1 MIKNLFDSCN
11 LIMQSIF
18 GTDGIR
24 GRFNREITYSLAF
37 KVGYAL
43 GSTLE
48 KKNPVLIGRDTRIS
62 GDILLQAIT
71 QGLNE
76 SGKKFINLGICPTPA
91 IPFLIKQEELSS
103 GIMISA
109 SHNPP
114 EYNGIKIFDH
124 NGQKISKNFESKIQK
139 LIEES
144 NQNISVPRKVISL
157 NKDKDL
163 LNIYIKSLIQTMDGE
178 NLSGL
183 KIILDTCY
191 GSATTCAKKIF
202 QTLGADVRVINNSK
216 NGLKINMNC
225 GSTNLEPLKQALR
238 ESPADMGFS
247 FDGDADRVIGIDS
260 KGNVLDGD
268 HILFLWGRELMEQKS
283 LTNNLLISTKM
294 ANLGFEKAWKKIGGN
309 LYRTDVGDK
318 YVYEAIREKR
328 AVLGG
333 EQSGHILSKINNFSG
348 DGILTALQ
356 ISKYCKKKN
365 INLNDWLKS
374 SFEPYPQKLTNINLD
389 FNINKLNPETKILID
404 QTIEF
409 FQEIYSDY
417 CRLYIRPSG
426 TEPVMRVLVE
436 AKNHKKVHSLSS
448 EITNKLFLE
457 INKIT
462 S

>member
-1 MIKNLFDSCN
+1 
-11 LIMQSIF
+11 MQSIF

-24 GRFNREITYSLAF
+24 GRFNEEITYSLAF

-48 KKNPVLIGRDTRIS
+48 EKNPVLIGRDTRIS

-91 IPFLIKQEELSS
+91 IPFLIKQEKLSS

-124 NGQKISKNFESKIQK
+124 NGQKISKNFENKIQK

-144 NQNISVPRKVISL
+144 NQNISVPKKVISQ
-157 NKDKDL
+157 KTDRDL
-163 LNIYIKSLIQTMDGE
+163 LNIYIKSLIQTMGGE

-191 GSATTCAKKIF
+191 GSATTCAKEIF
-202 QTLGADVRVINNSK
+202 QSLGADVRVINNSQ

-225 GSTNLEPLKQALR
+225 GSTNLEPLKKALR

-268 HILFLWGRELMEQKS
+268 HILFLWGRELMEQKL
-283 LTNNLLISTKM
+283 LTNNLLISTQM
-294 ANLGFEKAWKKIGGN
+294 ANLGFEKAWKKIGGI

-318 YVYEAIREKR
+318 YVHDAIKKKR

-374 SFEPYPQKLTNINLD
+374 SFEPFPQKLTNIKLN
-389 FNINKLNPETKILID
+389 FNIYKINSKTKILID
-404 QTIEF
+404 QTIEN
-409 FQEIYSDY
+409 FQAMYSDN
-417 CRLYIRPSG
+417 CRVYIRPSG

-436 AKNHKKVHSLSS
+436 AKNHKKVNSLSK

-457 INKIT
+457 MNKIIN
-462 S
+462 

>member
-1 MIKNLFDSCN
+1 
-11 LIMQSIF
+11 MQSIF

-24 GRFNREITYSLAF
+24 GRFNEEITYSLAY

-48 KKNPVLIGRDTRIS
+48 KSKPILIGRDTRIS

-71 QGLNE
+71 KGIDH

-91 IPFLIKQEELSS
+91 IPFLIKKENLSS

-124 NGQKISKNFESKIQK
+124 NGQKITENFENKIQK

-144 NQNISVPRKVISL
+144 NHNISVPAKVSPL
-157 NKDKDL
+157 NTNKEL
-163 LNIYIKSLIQTMDGE
+163 MEIYIQSLIQTMGGE
-178 NLSGL
+178 NLNGL
-183 KIILDTCY
+183 KIILDTCH

-202 QTLGADVRVINNSK
+202 KSLGADVRVINNTK

-225 GSTNLEPLKQALR
+225 GSTNLEPLKKALR
-238 ESPADMGFS
+238 ESSADMGFS

-268 HILFLWGRELMEQKS
+268 HILFLWGRELMEQKI

-294 ANLGFEKAWKKIGGN
+294 ANLGFENAWKEIGGI

-318 YVYEAIREKR
+318 YVHDAIKKKR

-333 EQSGHILSKINNFSG
+333 EQSGHILTKINNFSG

-356 ISKYCKKKN
+356 ISKYCKVKN
-365 INLNDWLKS
+365 INLHDWLKS
-374 SFEPYPQKLTNINLD
+374 SFEPLPQKLTNIKLD
-389 FNINKLNPETKILID
+389 FNINKLNPKNKIFIDETIKN
-404 QTIEF
+404 
-409 FQEIYSDY
+409 FQAIYSDN
-417 CRLYIRPSG
+417 CRVYIRPSG

-436 AKNHKKVHSLSS
+436 AKNHKTVHALSS
-448 EITNKLFLE
+448 EIANKLFLE
-457 INKIT
+457 IDKIIK
-462 S
+462 

>member
-1 MIKNLFDSCN
+1 
-11 LIMQSIF
+11 MQSIF

-24 GRFNREITYSLAF
+24 GVYNKEITYSLAY

-43 GSTLE
+43 GLTVISN
-48 KKNPVLIGRDTRIS
+48 NPILIGKDTRIS
-62 GDILLQAIT
+62 GEILLQGIAKGI
-71 QGLNE
+71 NA

-91 IPFLIKQEELSS
+91 IPFLIEKENLSG
-103 GIMISA
+103 GIMVSA

-114 EYNGIKIFDH
+114 EYNGLKIFDQ
-124 NGQKISKNFESKIQK
+124 NGKKINKNFENKIQQ
-139 LIEES
+139 LIEKS
-144 NQNISVPRKVISL
+144 NKNIQIPTKEISL
-157 NKDKDL
+157 KTNKEL
-163 LNIYIKSLIQTMDGE
+163 MNNYMNSLIQTMGNE
-178 NLSGL
+178 NLKGM

-191 GSATTCAKKIF
+191 GSATICAKKVF
-202 QTLGADVRVINNSK
+202 QNLGAEVKVINNSK

-225 GSTNLEPLKQALR
+225 GSTHLEPLKKALK
-238 ESPADMGFS
+238 ENPADMGFS

-260 KGNVLDGD
+260 KGNILDGD
-268 HILFLWGRELMEQKS
+268 HILFLWGRELMEQKI
-283 LTNNLLISTKM
+283 LPNNLLISTQM
-294 ANLGFEKAWKKIGGN
+294 ANLGFEKAWNKIGGA
-309 LYRTDVGDK
+309 LYRTNVGDK
-318 YVYEAIREKR
+318 FIHNAIKEKN

-365 INLNDWLKS
+365 INLTDWLKS

-409 FQEIYSDY
+409 FQKIYSDN
-417 CRLYIRPSG
+417 CRVYIRPSG

-436 AKNHKKVHSLSS
+436 AKNPKKVDSLSS

-457 INKIT
+457 INKIAN
-462 S
+462 

>member
-1 MIKNLFDSCN
+1 
-11 LIMQSIF
+11 MQSIF

-24 GRFNREITYSLAF
+24 GRFNEDITYSLAY

-43 GSTLE
+43 GLTLE
-48 KKNPVLIGRDTRIS
+48 NNNPILIGRDTRIS

-71 QGLNE
+71 NGINE
-76 SGKKFINLGICPTPA
+76 SGKRFVNLGICPTPA
-91 IPFLIKQEELSS
+91 IPFLIKQKKMSS

-124 NGQKISKNFESKIQK
+124 NGQKITKNLENKIQK
-139 LIEES
+139 LITEA
-144 NQNISVPRKVISL
+144 NQKISVPTKAISL
-157 NKDKDL
+157 ETNKEL
-163 LNIYIKSLIQTMDGE
+163 PNIYMESLIQTMEGE
-178 NLSGL
+178 NLRGM

-202 QTLGADVRVINNSK
+202 QNLGANVKVINNLN
-216 NGLKINMNC
+216 NGLKINLNC
-225 GSTNLEPLKQALR
+225 GSTNLEPLRQAIR
-238 ESPADMGFS
+238 DSPADMGFS
-247 FDGDADRVIGIDS
+247 FDGDADRVIGLDS

-268 HILFLWGRELMEQKS
+268 HILFLWGRELMEQKF
-283 LTNNLLISTKM
+283 LTNNLLISTQM
-294 ANLGFEKAWKKIGGN
+294 ANLGFEKEWNKIGGI

-318 YVYEAIREKR
+318 YVHDAMKKNS

-365 INLNDWLKS
+365 ITLNNWLKT

-389 FNINKLNPETKILID
+389 INLNKINEITRSSIN
-404 QTIEF
+404 QAIEN
-409 FQEIYSDY
+409 FQGIYSDN
-417 CRLYIRPSG
+417 CRIYIRPSG
-426 TEPVMRVLVE
+426 TEPLIRVLVE
-436 AKNHKKVHSLSS
+436 AKNKKNVHSLSS
-448 EITNKLFLE
+448 EITNKLSLE
-457 INKIT
+457 INKILN
-462 S
+462 